1 MTREVFLGNQILVL
15 TADGRCHVADVSDI
29 TALSIT
35 EASKQAAIE
44 AHFRKHGLT
53 RAPQHLAESHGF
65 NGRSQRTTP
74 IPTRITLPRPR

>member
-15 TADGRCHVADVSDI
+15 TVDGRCHVADVSDI

-53 RAPQHLAESHGF
+53 RAPQRLAESHGY

-74 IPTRITLPRPR
+74 IPTRIILPRHR